1 MSHYLCCLIFFY
13 CFCLQKYSDPPGNLE
28 VQHTPGGGAAHSR
41 GHVPAVILYSDLAG
55 LDLEADTFLE
65 DSILTDLLLSRLSG
79 LLPALLGHEVG
90 AGGLLLLHALLGG
103 DLSAG
108 LLLDLLA
115 DGLIDLD
122 TDLLGFGLAYIPGL
136 RDTLGL
142 IDVVTSRLRQ
152 IGWLDLERRTI
163 H

>member
-1 MSHYLCCLIFFY
+1 M
-13 CFCLQKYSDPPGNLE
+13 
-28 VQHTPGGGAAHSR
+28 R
-41 GHVPAVILYSDLAG
+41 GWL
-55 LDLEADTFLE
+55 LD

-79 LLPALLGHEVG
+79 LLLALLGDRVG

-122 TDLLGFGLAYIPGL
+122 TDLLGFRLADIPGL
-136 RDTLGL
+136 CDTLGL
-142 IDVVTSRLRQ
+142 IDIVTSRLRQ
-152 IGWLDLERRTI
+152 ICWLDLVRVGRYDSF
-163 H
+163 